1 VNLMV
6 TRKGI
11 IVYYATP
18 KVRQEIEKQGVN
30 IVYQNDKR
38 SYITG
43 YVDATQFERIK
54 KLLETMKNIKK
65 VEESL
70 VEMEVLDFAE

>member
-1 VNLMV
+1 MV